1 MPPNGSA
8 TNTTFLAKIKTPSRH
23 GLTKEPPRPP
33 RPVISTPNGCS
44 PGPKWEIEKLGPE
57 GGVGADE
64 GVRADSSAEGLA
76 KLRPAFDP
84 EGSVTAGNA
93 SQISDGAA
101 ALVVA
106 SSDAAEELGV
116 KPLAKIVGHGTAGV
130 SPEAIFTAPA
140 AGVAALLDR
149 HNLTADDIDLFEINE
164 AFAAQVLMNQRALG
178 ISDEKLNI
186 REVCLGTPIGSF

>member
-1 MPPNGSA
+1 M
-8 TNTTFLAKIKTPSRH
+8 
-23 GLTKEPPRPP
+23 
-33 RPVISTPNGCS
+33 
-44 PGPKWEIEKLGPE
+44 
-57 GGVGADE
+57 
-64 GVRADSSAEGLA
+64 
-76 KLRPAFDP
+76 
-84 EGSVTAGNA
+84 
-93 SQISDGAA
+93 
-101 ALVVA
+101 VA

-186 REVCLGTPIGSF
+186 SGGGIALGHPIALLEPEFWSP

>member
-1 MPPNGSA
+1 M
-8 TNTTFLAKIKTPSRH
+8 
-23 GLTKEPPRPP
+23 
-33 RPVISTPNGCS
+33 
-44 PGPKWEIEKLGPE
+44 
-57 GGVGADE
+57 
-64 GVRADSSAEGLA
+64 RADSSVDGLA

-116 KPLAKIVGHGTAGV
+116 KPLAKIVGHGTVGV

-140 AGVAALLDR
+140 AGVAALLER
-149 HNLTADDIDLFEINE
+149 HVLQLAERNETRVRYVAAVDLPDPEGGHP
-164 AFAAQVLMNQRALG
+164 QPALA
-178 ISDEKLNI
+178 
-186 REVCLGTPIGSF
+186 T